1 MAQAGLCKLH
11 YGIPAGDAYIVTKD
25 DRLAK
30 NKLGKAKQAFTSS
43 RWAVT
48 GRVEYDN
55 KGLVVHQYQPFFSN
69 S

>member
-1 MAQAGLCKLH
+1 M
-11 YGIPAGDAYIVTKD
+11 TKD